1 VTLSKETIEERLD
14 TLEGENVE
22 TTNELYRLA
31 IIIDFLDIR
40 IKKLEDLVIGDN
52 K

>member
-1 VTLSKETIEERLD
+1 MTLYKETLEERLAK
-14 TLEGENVE
+14 LEDENVE

-31 IIIDFLDIR
+31 ILIDFLDIR

>member
-1 VTLSKETIEERLD
+1 VTLYKETLEERLAK
-14 TLEGENVE
+14 LEEENVE

>member
-1 VTLSKETIEERLD
+1 MTLYKETIEERLAK
-14 TLEGENVE
+14 LEEENIE

-31 IIIDFLDIR
+31 NIIDFLDIR
-40 IKKLEDLVIGDN
+40 VKKLEDFVIGDG